1 MSNFWQFY
9 IVCMRVL
16 EFIMFMSRKDWMLF
30 GQGTTPIYWPQLLDL
45 YIIISTQHK
54 SKDSFIIINAY
65 RELVEITQFINK
77 YMNNL
82 CKNIIAASLNEIL
95 FRHIKKKKLSVMNFF
110 FQETVNL
117 FRNTWFNGLYLSNN
131 IKKMRINQQQ
141 SLQSITHLI
150 DRIVL
155 ICDQHEV
162 KD

>member
-1 MSNFWQFY
+1 
-9 IVCMRVL
+9 
-16 EFIMFMSRKDWMLF
+16 MLF

-65 RELVEITQFINK
+65 CELVEITQFINK

-110 FQETVNL
+110 FP
-117 FRNTWFNGLYLSNN
+117 RDC
-131 IKKMRINQQQ
+131 K
-141 SLQSITHLI
+141 SL
-150 DRIVL
+150 
-155 ICDQHEV
+155 
-162 KD
+162 